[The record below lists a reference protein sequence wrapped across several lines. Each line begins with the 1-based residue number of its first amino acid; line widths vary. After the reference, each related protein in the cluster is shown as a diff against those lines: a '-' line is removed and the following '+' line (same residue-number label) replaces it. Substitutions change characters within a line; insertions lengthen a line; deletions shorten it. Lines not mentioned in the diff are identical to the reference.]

1 MCLFEKQISILFM
14 NYGHSVQICAF
25 ALRFFVYKSKN
36 VLTTVA
42 ISCILSSSHNVTLH
56 VITIDYVLSYA
67 RFYKRVVPSMLIV
80 SQHMLRETELEAPEA
95 YRGKVRLYSIR
106 YKSDDCEV
114 EGYAAV
120 PAQFEDRLP
129 ALIFNRGGNR
139 EFGALKPSIIC
150 RLAAAGFAAFGSQY
164 RGNCGGTGREE
175 FGGSDVNDITN
186 LITIALEQGFTR
198 DEAVYMIGRSRGGM
212 MTYLTCARDTR
223 VRAAVVAAG
232 LADSFTMYYRFD
244 GTEFDMKQDCNE
256 LIGGS
261 PVELY
266 EEYVKRSPICWAD
279 RILCPVLIEQGT
291 DDWRVTPGQ
300 AFAMDR
306 ALTAAGKEHKFIV
319 YEGGDHSLEKTA
331 WFEDA
336 IAWLNAHPL

>member
-1 MCLFEKQISILFM
+1 
-14 NYGHSVQICAF
+14 
-25 ALRFFVYKSKN
+25 
-36 VLTTVA
+36 
-42 ISCILSSSHNVTLH
+42 
-56 VITIDYVLSYA
+56 
-67 RFYKRVVPSMLIV
+67 MLIV

-139 EFGALKPSIIC
+139 EFGVLKPSIIC

-212 MTYLTCARDTR
+212 MTYLTCARTR
-223 VRAAVVAAG
+223 VSAPPWLPQVLLTVLRCITA
-232 LADSFTMYYRFD
+232 S
-244 GTEFDMKQDCNE
+244 TEQ
-256 LIGGS
+256 S
-261 PVELY
+261 
-266 EEYVKRSPICWAD
+266 
-279 RILCPVLIEQGT
+279 
-291 DDWRVTPGQ
+291 
-300 AFAMDR
+300 
-306 ALTAAGKEHKFIV
+306 LT
-319 YEGGDHSLEKTA
+319 
-331 WFEDA
+331 
-336 IAWLNAHPL
+336 

>member
-14 NYGHSVQICAF
+14 TYGHSAQICAF
-25 ALRFFVYKSKN
+25 ALHFFVYKSKN

-42 ISCILSSSHNVTLH
+42 NSCILSSSHNVTLH

-120 PAQFEDRLP
+120 PAQFEGRLP

-186 LITIALEQGFTR
+186 LITIALEQSFTR

-223 VRAAVVAAG
+223 IRAAVVAA
-232 LADSFTMYYRFD
+232 R
-244 GTEFDMKQDCNE
+244 
-256 LIGGS
+256 
-261 PVELY
+261 P
-266 EEYVKRSPICWAD
+266 
-279 RILCPVLIEQGT
+279 
-291 DDWRVTPGQ
+291 
-300 AFAMDR
+300 
-306 ALTAAGKEHKFIV
+306 
-319 YEGGDHSLEKTA
+319 
-331 WFEDA
+331 
-336 IAWLNAHPL
+336 